1 MPLSALDTKI
11 INYLPQLGIN
21 EKKSVLEVIKSLVK
35 SKEQDE
41 NMAVS
46 IEDYNQEIE
55 EAMLAMDAG
64 ESFSNEEA
72 KLIASKW

>member
-1 MPLSALDTKI
+1 
-11 INYLPQLGIN
+11 
-21 EKKSVLEVIKSLVK
+21 
-35 SKEQDE
+35 
-41 NMAVS
+41 MAVS

>member
-21 EKKSVLEVIKSLVK
+21 EMKSVLEVIKSLVK
-35 SKEQDE
+35 SKEQEED
-41 NMAVS
+41 MAVS

-55 EAMLAMDAG
+55 EAMLAMDGG